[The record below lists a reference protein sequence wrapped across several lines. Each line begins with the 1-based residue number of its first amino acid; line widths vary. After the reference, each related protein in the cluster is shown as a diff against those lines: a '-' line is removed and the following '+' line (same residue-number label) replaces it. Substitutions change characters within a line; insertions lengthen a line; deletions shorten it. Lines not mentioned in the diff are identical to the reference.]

1 MITIPKMHSFEKRTG
16 VADPTFLL
24 EVEWI
29 GKRTGTGTESYSVA
43 MMHCPTSRL
52 RARLRKNL
60 RGRAW
65 GCQVKEGSV
74 GGR

>member
-29 GKRTGTGTESYSVA
+29 GKRTGTGTA
-43 MMHCPTSRL
+43 
-52 RARLRKNL
+52 
-60 RGRAW
+60 
-65 GCQVKEGSV
+65 
-74 GGR
+74 